1 MDAITANTLANEARR
16 QEVRAKT
23 ARLEGEVSA
32 LAIQAQ
38 ALSSA
43 NGDALRRLER
53 ARAEL
58 VALEAGA
65 GPGLSADFGAY
76 SAIDQ
81 ILRTERFAGKGA
93 SIDAIKA
100 NPQISQADAEAAWVA
115 AALAATAMDQ
125 VMVQPGHY
133 GAIYRQQL
141 HAAGRIHEAT
151 WEAQRAWI
159 VATDKDEI
167 MGI

>member
-1 MDAITANTLANEARR
+1 MDAITATTLANEARR
-16 QEVRAKT
+16 QEVRAKA

-32 LAIQAQ
+32 LALQAQ

-43 NGDALRRLER
+43 NGDAIRRLER

-58 VALEAGA
+58 SALEAGA
-65 GPGLSADFGAY
+65 GPGLTADFGEY

-81 ILRTERFAGKGA
+81 LLRQERFAGKSA

-100 NPQISQADAEAAWVA
+100 DPAISQADAEAAWTL
-115 AALAATAMDQ
+115 AALAATGMEHLGGL
-125 VMVQPGHY
+125 PGFY

-141 HAAGRIHEAT
+141 LAAGRISEAT

-159 VATDKDEI
+159 VATPKDEI